1 MLTDVSLVSL
11 LIFIVFVLILLMY
24 VRRPC
29 LLSVLS
35 LFNLF
40 IDSFFHTQS
49 MLLGEIFI
57 VMTASLINSVV
68 MFLLVLYFLILN
80 LVFLEMRESATPSRF
95 SVYVV

>member
-1 MLTDVSLVSL
+1 
-11 LIFIVFVLILLMY
+11 MY

-29 LLSVLS
+29 LLSVLP

-40 IDSFFHTQS
+40 IVSFFHTQS

-68 MFLLVLYFLILN
+68 MFLLVLCFLILN
-80 LVFLEMRESATPSRF
+80 LVFLEMRECYPLEILSLRGLALTFRLLAALIPF
-95 SVYVV
+95 

>member
-1 MLTDVSLVSL
+1 
-11 LIFIVFVLILLMY
+11 MY

-29 LLSVLS
+29 LLSVLP

-40 IDSFFHTQS
+40 IVSFFHTQS

-68 MFLLVLYFLILN
+68 MFLLVLCFLILN
-80 LVFLEMRESATPSRF
+80 LVFLEMREGATPSRF